1 MERGSLFEQ
10 WVFLQMTAFN
20 HANKK
25 GWRISSFRTDTGAE
39 VDWVLDT
46 GKHLIAV
53 ECKWGKN
60 VSSHDWAGLKTFEQF
75 ARKGIR
81 KCLVYTGPSV
91 QRFAKDETAYPYQE
105 FFNHFLPSLG

>member
-1 MERGSLFEQ
+1 MEKGNLFEQ
-10 WVFLQMTAFN
+10 WVFLQMMAFN
-20 HANKK
+20 YAHRK

-46 GKHLIAV
+46 GKQLIAI

-75 ARKGIR
+75 ATKGIR
-81 KCLVYTGPSV
+81 KCVVYTGSSV
-91 QRFAKDETAYPYQE
+91 QQFSKLETAAPYQE
-105 FFNHFLPSLG
+105 FFKDILPSFK